1 MQPFVTRLAARS
13 GSLRRDGILTFGSDF
28 ARNVMNPDTSTPASE
43 QQNTTLPAP
52 SSLLLPLVVDLD
64 GTLVKTDLLLESLF
78 SLLWQAPLCLFALPF
93 WLLKGRAHLKREI
106 ARRAW
111 LDVALLP
118 YCTVLLEHLRVEHG
132 KGRSIVLATASDER
146 LAQQVADHLKL
157 FDSVLASDGS
167 TNLSGERKRE
177 RLVSQFGERGFD
189 YAGNGSSDIAVWSS
203 ARKAI
208 VVNPKPRLLRNV
220 ARVAEVQSVFEDRRA
235 NLAEYLNALRPQ
247 QWLKNLLVFVPAL
260 AAHRFYEPA
269 LMEKALL
276 AFPAFCCCASSGY
289 LFNDLFDLSADRH
302 HPRKCLRPFASGRLP
317 LSYALAMGPALGIL
331 GCILA
336 ALVSRLLVGVLLLYF
351 ALTLAYSLYIKKVA
365 LLDVIVLAGLYTLR
379 IMAGAI
385 AVAIWPSA
393 WLLAFSMFL
402 FVSLAFVKRYDEL
415 VVMRSVDGDHA
426 KARSYE
432 ISDAELLASKGTA
445 SGYMA
450 VLVLALYIS
459 SSAAKALYR
468 RPEFMW
474 LLCPLL
480 LYWIGH
486 MWLVAHRGKMID
498 DPLVFALRD
507 RTSRILIVLMLGT
520 ALLAV

>member
-1 MQPFVTRLAARS
+1 MRKAALMSGLNHLPPDLASATTMP
-13 GSLRRDGILTFGSDF
+13 GSVIGTASPIPVSQTQSSI
-28 ARNVMNPDTSTPASE
+28 ASAPSTP
-43 QQNTTLPAP
+43 LP
-52 SSLLLPLVVDLD
+52 PLVVDLD

-78 SLLWQAPLCLFALPF
+78 SLLRQAPLCLFSLPF

-106 ARRAW
+106 ASRVQ
-111 LDVALLP
+111 LDVASLP
-118 YCTVLLEHLRVEHG
+118 YRTALLEKLGIEHG
-132 KGRSIVLATASDER
+132 KGRSIVLATASDEL
-146 LAQQVADHLKL
+146 LARPVADHLQL

-167 TNLSGERKRE
+167 TNLSGEHKRE
-177 RLVSQFGERGFD
+177 RLVSSFGERGFD
-189 YAGNGSSDIAVWSS
+189 YAGDGSVDLAVWSS

-208 VVNPKPRLLRNV
+208 VVNPNRGLLRAVGKV
-220 ARVAEVQSVFEDRRA
+220 AAVESVFNDSPS
-235 NLAEYLNALRPQ
+235 LGEYLKALRPK
-247 QWLKNLLVFVPAL
+247 QWLKNLLVFVPL
-260 AAHRFYEPA
+260 FAAHRFYEPA
-269 LMEKALL
+269 VIEKTLL
-276 AFPAFCCCASSGY
+276 AFAAFCCCASSGY
-289 LFNDLFDLSADRH
+289 VFNDVLDLSADRH
-302 HPRKCLRPFASGRLP
+302 HPTKRMRPFASGRLP
-317 LSYALAMGPALGIL
+317 LSYALAMVPALLVL
-331 GCILA
+331 GWGLA
-336 ALVSRLLVGVLLLYF
+336 GFGSLSLVGVVLLYSV
-351 ALTLAYSLYIKKVA
+351 LTLTYSLYIKKVV

-379 IMAGAI
+379 IMAGAV
-385 AVAIWPSA
+385 AVSIWLSP

-402 FVSLAFVKRYDEL
+402 FISLAFVKRYDEL

-450 VLVLALYIS
+450 ALVLALYIS
-459 SSAAKALYR
+459 SNTAKALYR

-480 LYWIGH
+480 LYWVGH

-507 RTSRILIVLMLGT
+507 GTSRIVIVLMLGT